1 METATLACASCGHSN
16 PVTNR
21 FCGQCGTAFPLTCPS
36 CGTVNPTGNRF
47 CGACGSAL
55 DSRPAESDSASRTAQ
70 TPRPSVSA
78 SQSTP
83 ATTPAP
89 LPSTAAAQQ
98 QEERRLVTVLFCDLV
113 GFTPLAEQLD
123 PEDVRDLQA
132 LYFDVMSAQIE
143 RYSGTV
149 EKYAGDAVLALFGA
163 PVAHEDDAERA
174 VLCALG
180 MQKAI
185 EPIAEQARERWKL
198 EPTIR
203 VGVNTGEVVSGT
215 WNASGRQDLAVTGDA
230 VNTAARIQAAAE
242 SGEVLVGTET
252 MRLTRRRIRYG
263 ERREVA
269 LKGKA
274 GTVPV
279 YPALRVR
286 ERFGERW
293 ETSEQ
298 ASPLIGR
305 DREMVQLLDAWMR
318 SQGGE
323 GQLVTLIGDA
333 GVGKSR
339 LVAELI
345 DKVAGGS
352 AVRVV
357 RARCLSYGQQI
368 SLWLVADL
376 LRSLFGIGEQDGL
389 EEVQS
394 RLRAALPGLL
404 SDCDHGTQEE
414 ALDVVG
420 ELLGLA
426 PGSSIVAH
434 AGPQI
439 RRQALIRS
447 LRLMLGALSERAPT
461 VIVLE
466 DLHWIDEGSEHVL
479 KELLSDVPGLRLLVL
494 AAQRPGWSA
503 PWSEWGW
510 TERMALRPL
519 PEADAAL
526 LAGAVLGG
534 MTLSTELER
543 HVAERAGGNPFFVEE
558 MLRALQETGG
568 LVQRNGAMHLAAGAA
583 ERLPSTL
590 TEVLLARL
598 DRLEGEARTVAQ
610 VASVI
615 GRSFG
620 VRLLAEVMEREE
632 VAIDRP
638 LIALQQAEIAFPRR
652 GTDLEYVFKHVS
664 MREVA
669 YNTLVQKRR
678 QELHLQTARAM
689 AALYP
694 ADEYV
699 EMIAYHYAK
708 TDAHT
713 EAVEWLER
721 AGDRAAG
728 VYANETALEHYRE
741 AIERLNELGSQPR
754 IVARLDEKLGSVL
767 VTAGRYDDGVKEL
780 ERAAA
785 VYREERDLEA
795 AGRATARMGL
805 AHRLLGNPEEGIS
818 LVQPMIELLD
828 RTGPSDSLASL
839 YLALA
844 QLLFLTGRYREM
856 HAAAERAG
864 ELARAIG
871 DERLLGEAEE
881 RRGTALHMLG
891 QPEEARRVIEG
902 ALPLVERG
910 GDLLSLW
917 RTQLNLG
924 EALKISGDMQG
935 STRSTERSV
944 EIAERIGNLDQM
956 AFSLSNLGGIL
967 ALIGDW
973 KGAREALER
982 AVALSREGGGIVPHA
997 LTGLAQLCLWE
1008 GNSEEASRLLR
1019 DALALAD
1026 ESANRQM
1033 QEWAWTHVAEME
1045 VLAGR
1050 PGQVRSQLEQLESR
1064 EDAELG
1070 LLLPTLAW
1078 VYLAEGNIS
1087 MADQTA
1093 TRAVQVSQGQQVY
1106 RVDALRVQ
1114 AMVLIR
1120 QEQYE
1125 QAERSLAEGI
1135 DLARSL
1141 PYPYAEARLLF
1152 EEGEMRLRRG
1162 EVESGRDRLTEALA
1176 IFRRLGARREIERTE
1191 QELQITPLVGGK

>member
-1 METATLACASCGHSN
+1 MEISALACAVCGHLN
-16 PVTNR
+16 PITNR
-21 FCGQCGTAFPLTCPS
+21 YCGGCGALLPLTCSSCGTA
-36 CGTVNPTGNRF
+36 NPTENRF

-55 DSRPAESDSASRTAQ
+55 NTSAPASALAAPAAE
-70 TPRPSVSA
+70 TPRPLATATPSSVA
-78 SQSTP
+78 
-83 ATTPAP
+83 AP
-89 LPSTAAAQQ
+89 PRSSPEGAGQP

-113 GFTPLAEQLD
+113 GFTPVAEQLD
-123 PEDVRDLQA
+123 PEEVRDLQA
-132 LYFDVMSAQIE
+132 LFFDGMTAQIE
-143 RYSGTV
+143 RYGGTV

-185 EPIAEQARERWKL
+185 EPVAEQGRERWQV
-198 EPTIR
+198 EPAIR

-215 WNASGRQDLAVTGDA
+215 WSASGRTDIAVTGDA

-242 SGEVLVGTET
+242 PGEVLVGTET

-263 ERREVA
+263 ERRDVP

-274 GTVPV
+274 GTVSV

-305 DREMVQLLDAWMR
+305 DREMVQLLDAWVR

-339 LVAELI
+339 LIAELI

-352 AVRVV
+352 AIRVV

-376 LRSLFGIGEQDGL
+376 LRSLFGIGEQAGL
-389 EEVQS
+389 EDLQV

-404 SDCDHGTQEE
+404 SASDHGTQEE
-414 ALDVVG
+414 ALDVLG
-420 ELLGLA
+420 ELLGLP
-426 PGSSIVAH
+426 PGSSMVAH

-439 RRQALIRS
+439 RRQALIRG
-447 LRLMLGALSERAPT
+447 LRLVLGALSERAPT
-461 VIVLE
+461 VVVLE

-494 AAQRPGWSA
+494 AAQRPGWNA

-510 TERMALRPL
+510 TERLTLRPL
-519 PEADAAL
+519 AEADAAL

-534 MTLSTELER
+534 RTLSAELER
-543 HVAERAGGNPFFVEE
+543 HVDERAGGNPFFVEE
-558 MLRALQETGG
+558 MLRALQESGG
-568 LVQRNGAMHLAAGAA
+568 LVQRDGTMHLATGAA

-598 DRLEGEARTVAQ
+598 DRLEAEVRSVAQ
-610 VASVI
+610 VASVV

-620 VRLLAEVMEREE
+620 VTLLARIMERERSALE
-632 VAIDRP
+632 AS
-638 LIALQQAEIAFPRR
+638 LTALQQAEIAFPRR

-664 MREVA
+664 MREVT

-678 QELHLQTARAM
+678 QELHLRTARSM

-708 TDAHT
+708 TDAHA

-728 VYANETALEHYRE
+728 VYANETAQEHFRE
-741 AIERLNELGSQPR
+741 TIERLGILESEPR
-754 IVARLDEKLGSVL
+754 VVARLDEKLGSVL
-767 VTAGRYDDGVKEL
+767 VTAGRYEEGVKAL
-780 ERAAA
+780 ERAVA

-805 AHRLLGNPEEGIS
+805 AHRLSGAPEEGIA
-818 LVQPMIELLD
+818 LVQPMIEVLAG
-828 RTGPSDSLASL
+828 TGPSDSLTSL

-844 QLLFLTGRYREM
+844 QLLFLMGRYREM
-856 HAAAERAG
+856 HGAAERAG

-891 QPEEARRVIEG
+891 QPGEARRVIEG

-910 GDLLSLW
+910 GDLLSIW
-917 RTQLNLG
+917 RTHLNLG
-924 EALKISGDMQG
+924 EALKISGDLQASM
-935 STRSTERSV
+935 RSTERSV
-944 EIAERIGNLDQM
+944 DTAKRIMNLDQM
-956 AFSLSNLGGIL
+956 AFSLSNLGAVL
-967 ALIGDW
+967 ALLGDW

-982 AVALSREGGGIVPHA
+982 AVALSREGGGRDPNS

-1008 GNSEEASRLLR
+1008 GNGEEASRLLR
-1019 DALALAD
+1019 DALALAEQSGD
-1026 ESANRQM
+1026 RQM
-1033 QEWAWTHVAEME
+1033 QEWAWIHIAEME

-1050 PGQVRSQLEQLESR
+1050 PGQARRQVEQLASR

-1078 VYLAEGNIS
+1078 VYLADRDVS

-1093 TRAVQVSQGQQVY
+1093 ARAVQVSQGQQVY
-1106 RVDALRVQ
+1106 LVDALRVQ

-1120 QEQYE
+1120 QERYE
-1125 QAERSLAEGI
+1125 EAQRSLDEGI
-1135 DLARSL
+1135 ELARSL

-1152 EEGEMRLRRG
+1152 EEGVMRMRRG
-1162 EVESGRDRLTEALA
+1162 EVESGQDRLKEALA
-1176 IFRRLGARREIERTE
+1176 IFRRLGAPGDIERTE
-1191 QELQITPLVGGK
+1191 QELQVAPLVGGE

>member
-1 METATLACASCGHSN
+1 VQAN
-16 PVTNR
+16 QP
-21 FCGQCGTAFPLTCPS
+21 
-36 CGTVNPTGNRF
+36 
-47 CGACGSAL
+47 
-55 DSRPAESDSASRTAQ
+55 
-70 TPRPSVSA
+70 
-78 SQSTP
+78 
-83 ATTPAP
+83 
-89 LPSTAAAQQ
+89 

-123 PEDVRDLQA
+123 PEEVRDLQA

-143 RYSGTV
+143 RYGGTV

-185 EPIAEQARERWKL
+185 EPVAEQARERWMV
-198 EPTIR
+198 EPVIR

-215 WNASGRQDLAVTGDA
+215 WNAYGRKDIAVTGDA

-242 SGEVLVGTET
+242 PGEVLVGTET

-263 ERREVA
+263 ERRDVV

-279 YPALRVR
+279 YPAWRVR

-305 DREMVQLLDAWMR
+305 DREMVQLLDVWVR

-339 LVAELI
+339 LIAELI
-345 DKVAGGS
+345 DKVAGSS

-389 EEVQS
+389 DEVRA
-394 RLRAALPGLL
+394 RLRAAVPGLL
-404 SDCDHGTQEE
+404 RDCDHGAQEE

-420 ELLGLA
+420 ELLGLP
-426 PGSSIVAH
+426 PGSSMVAH

-447 LRLMLGALSERAPT
+447 LRLVLGALSDRAPT
-461 VIVLE
+461 VILLE
-466 DLHWIDEGSEHVL
+466 DLHWIDEGSQHVL
-479 KELLSDVPGLRLLVL
+479 KEVLSDVPGLRLLVL

-510 TERMALRPL
+510 TERLTLRPL

-534 MTLSTELER
+534 VTLSAELER
-543 HVAERAGGNPFFVEE
+543 HVGERAGGNPFFVEE
-558 MLRALQETGG
+558 MLRSLRDTGG
-568 LVQRNGAMHLAAGAA
+568 LVQRDGSMHLATGAA
-583 ERLPSTL
+583 EWLPSTL

-598 DRLEGEARTVAQ
+598 DRLEADVRSVAQ

-620 VRLLAEVMEREE
+620 VTLLARVMERE
-632 VAIDRP
+632 RS
-638 LIALQQAEIAFPRR
+638 ALEISLSALRQAEIAFPRR

-699 EMIAYHYAK
+699 EMIAYHYSK
-708 TDAHT
+708 TDAHA

-728 VYANETALEHYRE
+728 VYANETAHEHYRD
-741 AIERLNELGSQPR
+741 AIERLKVLRSEPR

-767 VTAGRYDDGVKEL
+767 VTAGRYNEGVKAL

-795 AGRATARMGL
+795 AGRATARMGM
-805 AHRLLGNPEEGIS
+805 AHRFWGTPEQGIS

-828 RTGPSDSLASL
+828 WSGPSSSLASL

-856 HAAAERAG
+856 HGAAERAG

-910 GDLLSLW
+910 GDLISLW

-944 EIAERIGNLDQM
+944 EVATRIGNLDQM

-967 ALIGDW
+967 ALVGDW

-982 AVALSREGGGIVPHA
+982 AVTLSREGGGSDPNA

-1008 GNSEEASRLLR
+1008 GNREEASRLLR
-1019 DALALAD
+1019 DALALAE
-1026 ESANRQM
+1026 ESADRQM
-1033 QEWAWTHVAEME
+1033 QEWAWTHIAEME

-1050 PGQVRSQLEQLESR
+1050 PGQARRQLEQLASR

-1070 LLLPTLAW
+1070 LLLPILSW
-1078 VYLAEGNIS
+1078 VYLADDDIS
-1087 MADQTA
+1087 MAGQTVA
-1093 TRAVQVSQGQQVY
+1093 RAVQVSQGQQVY
-1106 RVDALRVQ
+1106 RVDALRVE

-1120 QEQYE
+1120 QERYE
-1125 QAERSLAEGI
+1125 RAESSLAEGI
-1135 DLARSL
+1135 ELARSL
-1141 PYPYAEARLLF
+1141 PYPYAEGRMLF
-1152 EEGEMRLRRG
+1152 EGGVVRIRRG
-1162 EVESGRDRLTEALA
+1162 EVESGRDRLMEALA
-1176 IFRRLGARREIERTE
+1176 IFRRLGALRDVERTE